1 MDIRKYL
8 LEKSGFRHLIY
19 WIFLITVIF
28 LASRLNWW
36 VEYLYFK
43 GIYQVI
49 AVANRMFDRLFLFSV
64 GDVLYIFILTY
75 LVYLI
80 IHLLINIRKPADT
93 LLKISRFLLLIV
105 GLFYLSWGFNYFRPS
120 IDKTLKFSS
129 INYNLQQLS
138 TVTDT
143 VIKRA
148 NALQLSLSGNDTLA
162 VDIPYGLENILNK
175 TPKGYDKIAL
185 DIQQKYRVPVIKKS
199 LLSPIVSYLYVT
211 GYLNPFSGE
220 AQINYLYPKFAIP
233 FIASH
238 EVAHQLGYAPEDE
251 ANFLGYLA
259 AIHHPDPYFQYSG
272 YTAALYYLLLELK
285 KADKKLY
292 QEKIKKLNK
301 GILKNFAEEA
311 RFYRK
316 YKNKYDMSQAYDSY
330 LKLNKQKK
338 GIRSYNDMVKLL
350 IGYYDDK
357 DL

>member
-1 MDIRKYL
+1 MNIRKYL
-8 LEKSGFRHLIY
+8 PKHPFIRHIVY
-19 WIFLITVIF
+19 WIFLIFTIF
-28 LASRLNWW
+28 IASHLNWW
-36 VEYLYFK
+36 VENIYFK
-43 GIYQVI
+43 WIYQAI
-49 AVANRMFDRLFLFSV
+49 AVANRMFDRLFSFSI
-64 GDVLYIFILTY
+64 GDVFYILLSIYIFY
-75 LVYLI
+75 LLVNLI
-80 IHLLINIRKPADT
+80 SHIRKPTEA
-93 LLKISRFLLLIV
+93 LLKISRFLLLII

-129 INYNLQQLS
+129 VSYNLHQLTS
-138 TVTDT
+138 VTDT

-148 NALQLSLSGNDTLA
+148 NALQLSLSGNDTSA
-162 VDIPYGLENILNK
+162 VDVPYGLEHILNK
-175 TPKGYDKIAL
+175 TPTGYEKIAL
-185 DIQQKYRVPVIKKS
+185 RIKQKYREPVIKKS
-199 LLSPIVSYLYVT
+199 LLSPFISYLYTT
-211 GYLNPFSGE
+211 GYLNPYSGE
-220 AQINYLYPKFAIP
+220 AHINYLYPKFAVP

-292 QEKIKKLNK
+292 QEKIIKLNK

-338 GIRSYNDMVKLL
+338 GIRSYNDMLKLL
-350 IGYYDDK
+350 IGYYVDK